1 MDIRLTNNK
10 HNVTITNIEHIT
22 NIDIYDDDI
31 VIEYGKSCSFEI
43 DAYVFDFNDIVN
55 QLTAH
60 MNILTEELIDNLI
73 LMDEFDEADLDYTD
87 ADIIAITGDIPS
99 CISDELNKHGIFE
112 WEVVNVCCI
121 DDNTI
126 AIKNINYN
134 IESWDFS
141 MYNDYTEYVLTHKY
155 NDFTETLLMYH
166 FADFN
171 INVIINR
178 EIKGNK

>member
-1 MDIRLTNNK
+1 MDIKLTNNK

-22 NIDIYDDDI
+22 NIDIYNGDI

-43 DAYVFDFNDIVN
+43 NAYVFDFNDIIN
-55 QLTAH
+55 QLSSH
-60 MNILTEELIDNLI
+60 MDILTEELIDNLI
-73 LMDEFDEADLDYTD
+73 LMNDFDEADLDYTN
-87 ADIIAITGDIPS
+87 ADIIAITGDLPAYV
-99 CISDELNKHGIFE
+99 SDELNKHGIFD
-112 WEVVNVCCI
+112 WEVVIPSFI

-126 AIKNINYN
+126 EIEDINYN

-141 MYNDYTEYVLTHKY
+141 MYSDYIEYVLTHDY
-155 NDFTETLLMYH
+155 IDFTETLIMYR
-166 FADFN
+166 FSDFN

>member
-1 MDIRLTNNK
+1 MDIRLTSNK

-22 NIDIYDDDI
+22 NIDMYDGDI

-43 DAYVFDFNDIVN
+43 DGYVFNFNDVIN

-60 MNILTEELIDNLI
+60 MDILTEELIDNLI
-73 LMDEFDEADLDYTD
+73 LMDEFDEADLDYTST
-87 ADIIAITGDIPS
+87 DILLITGEVPS
-99 CISDELNKHGIFE
+99 CVSDELNKRGIFD
-112 WEVVNVCCI
+112 WEVVIPCFI

-126 AIKNINYN
+126 EIENINYN

-141 MYNDYTEYVLTHKY
+141 MYSDYTEYVLTHKY
-155 NDFTETLLMYH
+155 IDFTETLLMYR
-166 FADFN
+166 FADCN
-171 INVIINR
+171 INVIVNR